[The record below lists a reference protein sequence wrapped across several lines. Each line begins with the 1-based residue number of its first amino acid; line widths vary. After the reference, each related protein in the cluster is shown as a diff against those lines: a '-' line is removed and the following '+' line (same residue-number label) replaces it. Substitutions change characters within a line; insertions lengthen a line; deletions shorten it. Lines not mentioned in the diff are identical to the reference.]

1 MSQHY
6 YVGIGAS
13 AGGLEA
19 LERLFQHMPEDSGL
33 TFIVVQHLSPDFKS
47 LMNELLAR
55 HTNMLITV
63 AEDGIVTE
71 ENHIYLIPP
80 RMNLSIFNGKLLL
93 EKQADDHHLHLPI
106 DIFFKSL
113 AQDQKKQAI
122 AIVLSG
128 TGSDGALGVRAIK
141 EQGGLVVVQKET
153 EAKFDGMPRSSI
165 STGLVD
171 YILPTIEMGK
181 TLVSYIQHP
190 SLKVDDE
197 GEDATIPVDALAKIG
212 LVMRQHDGIDFTKYK
227 DATIVRRIERR
238 MKIHKLETLEDY
250 FTILKQSTEERHILQ
265 QEFLIGVTSFFRDQ
279 EAFDRLRTEVISRL
293 PYHNKVIRIWSA
305 GCSTGEE
312 VYSIAI
318 LIAEH
323 MREHHLRAEVKIFAT
338 DIDERALHTAG
349 TGYYLDSVVADVD
362 PLYVARYF
370 EKKAEGYQVSS
381 EIRKMIVFAKHN
393 ILKDPPFSRLDFLV
407 CRNLFIYFK
416 ADYQE
421 KILNQFYNALHPDGF
436 LFLGSSESL
445 GEVSPGFKVIDQKW
459 KLYQYKKGYRPDI
472 ASSLLADIPTRRR
485 IPKEHDELTRHQAKM
500 EPLLTEAV
508 SALSP
513 PSIIIDQH
521 DQIIHA
527 INDIAIF
534 MKIQPGRFTNNF
546 NHHMNKDQALYINN
560 IIRRLKADQQEVI
573 MSRLSGFLSSELIT
587 LHGRVLHVDDRDY
600 YLVSFIVEQDDV
612 TMLNVTE
619 IDMSEEVKVRVSQL
633 EHELQVAREGLQ
645 ATIEELETSNEEL
658 QSSNEELIASNEEL
672 QSTNEELQSVNE
684 ELYTVNHEHQEKID
698 QLTRLNNDLNNLI
711 KNTGIGAL
719 YLDQR
724 LVIRKITPIVSEIT
738 NIRDSDIGCSIDH
751 ITVAKGY
758 PELLNDVEDVI
769 KNLSNIEREIQLADG
784 HYYLA
789 RIRPYRTEYNAAE
802 GIIITFVEI
811 SRLKNEEIQVFEAK
825 RRLDYALSTGKM
837 AWWEYHIPTGHVTYS
852 DSKATLLG
860 YAGDEF
866 SNDFTEIEKH
876 FHPDDYQKT
885 MDALEQY
892 LQGETDEWQALYR
905 VKRKDGSYALHH
917 DRGKIVTRDEMGAPL
932 KMMGTTHDV
941 STIKEM
947 TQLQWNNEGE

>member
-1 MSQHY
+1 MSQRY

-19 LERLFQHMPEDSGL
+19 LESLFQHMPEDSGL

-47 LMNELLAR
+47 LMDELLAR
-55 HTNMLITV
+55 HTKMPITV
-63 AEDGIVTE
+63 AEDGDITE
-71 ENHIYLIPP
+71 ENHVYLIPP

-93 EKQADDHHLHLPI
+93 EKQADEHRLHLPI

-113 AQDQKKQAI
+113 ANDQKKQAI

-128 TGSDGALGVRAIK
+128 TGSDGTLGVRAIK
-141 EQGGLVVVQKET
+141 EQGGLVVVQQES

-171 YILPTIEMGK
+171 YILSAKDMGT
-181 TLVSYIQHP
+181 TLVSYIKHP
-190 SLKVDDE
+190 SLKVIDHE
-197 GEDATIPVDALAKIG
+197 EAPVPLDVLAKIG
-212 LVMRQHDGIDFTKYK
+212 LVMRQHGGIDFTKYK

-250 FTILKQSTEERHILQ
+250 FVLLKQSAEERDVLQ
-265 QEFLIGVTSFFRDQ
+265 RECLIGVTHFFRDE
-279 EAFDRLRTEVISRL
+279 EAFERLRTDVIPRL
-293 PYHNKVIRIWSA
+293 PYDKNIIRIWSA

-318 LIAEH
+318 LIAEY
-323 MREHHLRAEVKIFAT
+323 MREHNLKVEVKIFAT
-338 DIDERALHTAG
+338 DIDERALSIAG
-349 TGYYLDSVVADVD
+349 IGYYLESLVSDID
-362 PLYVARYF
+362 PVYIARYF
-370 EKKAEGYQVSS
+370 EKKDEGYQVSS

-421 KILNQFYNALHPDGF
+421 KILNQFYNALEPDGF

-445 GEVSPGFKVIDQKW
+445 GEVSPGFNVIDQKW
-459 KLYQYKKGYRPDI
+459 KLYQHKKGYRPDI
-472 ASSLLADIPTRRR
+472 ASSILTDAPLRPQA
-485 IPKEHDELTRHQAKM
+485 PKESDVFIHRQAKM

-513 PSIIIDQH
+513 PSIIIDQT

-527 INDIAIF
+527 INDVSVFI
-534 MKIQPGRFTNNF
+534 KVQPGRFTNNF
-546 NHHMNKDQALYINN
+546 NHHMNKDQALFINN

-573 MSRLSGFLSSELIT
+573 MSRLSGFLPGELIT
-587 LHGRVLHVDDRDY
+587 LHGRVLHVNEREY
-600 YLVSFIVEQDDV
+600 YLVSLIVEQDKV
-612 TMLNVTE
+612 AMLDVTE
-619 IDMSEEVKVRVSQL
+619 IDMSEEVKMRVSQL

-711 KNTGIGAL
+711 KNTDIGAL

-724 LVIRKITPIVSEIT
+724 LMIRKITPIVSEIT
-738 NIRDSDIGCSIDH
+738 NIRESDLGRPIDH

-758 PELLNDVEDVI
+758 PDLLDDVNRVLED
-769 KNLSNIEREIQLADG
+769 LTNIEREIQLADG

-789 RIRPYRTEYNAAE
+789 RIRPYRTEYNATE

-811 SRLKNEEIQVFEAK
+811 SRLKNEESQVIEAK
-825 RRLDYALSTGKM
+825 RRLDYALSAGEL

-852 DSKATLLG
+852 DSKAVLLG
-860 YAGDEF
+860 YRPDEF
-866 SNDFTEIEKH
+866 PNDITELEKYL
-876 FHPDDYQKT
+876 HPDDYQQT
-885 MDALEQY
+885 LATLDQFI
-892 LQGETDEWQALYR
+892 QGEIDQWQALYR
-905 VKRKDGSYALHH
+905 IKRKDGAYALQH
-917 DRGKIVTRDEMGAPL
+917 DRGKVVTRDEAGTPL
-932 KMMGTTHDV
+932 KIMGLTQDV
-941 STIKEM
+941 SKIKEL
-947 TQLQWNNEGE
+947 TLEQWYDERE